1 MAQNNIYA
9 PGLNDDE
16 MGLVRFA
23 LFYTYEM
30 LTDAISD
37 GEGGLTIAD
46 RLDELRLLN
55 HKLQFLD
62 AIDFGEPT
70 DG

>member
-1 MAQNNIYA
+1 MAEV
-9 PGLNDDE
+9 PGIDE
-16 MGLVRFA
+16 GEMELIKFA

-46 RLDELRLLN
+46 RLAELKSLDD
-55 HKLQFLD
+55 KLHFLEG
-62 AIDFGEPT
+62 IEE
-70 DG
+70 